1 MSVKIM
7 IRRTFKEEALKDAS
21 AMLMK
26 ARINAM
32 GHQGYI
38 STETLVNDDNPRSV
52 IILSMWQ
59 SREDWDR
66 YAESTERRAHE
77 EKYADLFEGST
88 EYEVLR
94 VGL

>member
-1 MSVKIM
+1 MSSVK
-7 IRRTFKEEALKDAS
+7 T
-21 AMLMK
+21 
-26 ARINAM
+26 
-32 GHQGYI
+32 
-38 STETLVNDDNPRSV
+38 STETLVNDDDPRSV

-59 SREDWDR
+59 TREDWNR
-66 YAESTERRAHE
+66 YEESIERRAHE